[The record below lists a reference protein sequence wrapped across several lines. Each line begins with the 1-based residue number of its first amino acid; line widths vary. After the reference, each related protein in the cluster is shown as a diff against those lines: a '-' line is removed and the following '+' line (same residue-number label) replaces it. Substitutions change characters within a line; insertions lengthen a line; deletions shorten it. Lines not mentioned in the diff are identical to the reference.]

1 LGFPGCRIGLR
12 VDRDQLAV
20 NGDVVSHDTRY
31 FLTSLDPARVTA
43 AQLLAHVRD
52 HWQIENSHF
61 FLKDRWWDED
71 RHATRR
77 PGLADCLAIL
87 NSAAVT
93 VLRCC
98 HPPDKPLRARADH
111 IAWCPTRGLQLL
123 GLT

>member
-1 LGFPGCRIGLR
+1 MGFPGCQIGLR
-12 VDRDQLAV
+12 VDRDVLAA
-20 NGDVVSHDTRY
+20 NGDIVSHDSRY
-31 FLTSLDPARVTA
+31 FLTSLDPARITA

-87 NSAAVT
+87 NSVAVS

-98 HPPDKPLRARADH
+98 YPPDQPLRARADH
-111 IAWCPTRGLQLL
+111 IAWNPTRGLQLL
-123 GLT
+123 GFT